1 MFVPAGFHTATA
13 ERRRLDALARAG
25 ADLFEVGLPHDD
37 ALLDG
42 PVIQSAYRRALR
54 RGYVLDRALHAVEHA
69 VSLRPTVLMTY
80 WDPVAHH
87 GPERLARSFA
97 DAGAAGIMVVDLP
110 DEAAGAWQRISAAAG
125 LTAPRLAPRTATDQ
139 ELDTIQQAAS
149 GWLYAPASTA
159 PTGYRGP
166 LDLAALDSALQRV
179 RATGPLPIVAG
190 IGISTPPLAATV
202 APLVDAVVIGT
213 PVVRALQQGPE
224 AATATVAAFAGA
236 LRVPQQ

>member
-1 MFVPAGFHTATA
+1 MFVPAGAHTATA

-25 ADLFEVGLPHDD
+25 ADLFEIGLAHDD
-37 ALLDG
+37 AVLDG

-54 RGYVLDRALHAVEHA
+54 RGHVLDRALRAVEHA
-69 VSLRPTVLMTY
+69 ASLRPTVLMTY
-80 WDPVAHH
+80 WDPVARH
-87 GPERLARSFA
+87 GPERLAHRFA

-110 DEAAGAWQRISAAAG
+110 DDAARTWQHTAAAAG

-139 ELDTIQQAAS
+139 ELEAIEQTAS

-166 LDLAALDSALQRV
+166 LDLAALAAAVQRV

-190 IGISTPPLAATV
+190 IGISTPDLAASV

-213 PVVRALQQGPE
+213 PVVRALQRPD

-236 LRVPQQ
+236 LGVPQQ

>member
-25 ADLFEVGLPHDD
+25 ADLFEIGLAHDD
-37 ALLDG
+37 AILDG

-54 RGYVLDRALHAVEHA
+54 RGHVLDRALRTVEHA
-69 VSLRPTVLMTY
+69 AGLRPTVLMTY
-80 WDPVAHH
+80 WDPVARH
-87 GPERLARSFA
+87 GPERLAHRFA
-97 DAGAAGIMVVDLP
+97 DAGAAGIMIVDLP
-110 DEAAGAWQRISAAAG
+110 DDAAGTWLHTAAAAG

-139 ELDTIQQAAS
+139 ELDTIQRTAS
-149 GWLYAPASTA
+149 GWLYAPASSA

-166 LDLAALDSALQRV
+166 LDLAALDAAVQRV

-190 IGISTPPLAATV
+190 IGISTPALAASV
-202 APLVDAVVIGT
+202 APLVDAVAIGA
-213 PVVRALQQGPE
+213 PVVRALQQGRD
-224 AATATVAAFAGA
+224 AATATVAAFADA